1 MHDEMVAMQ
10 CNVKYVG
17 EVPQET
23 GEHGRMINEN
33 ICV

>member
-10 CNVKYVG
+10 CNVKNVS
-17 EVPQET
+17 EVPLET